1 MNEKKSK
8 FDKVL
13 SSKDV
18 FVIAFGA
25 MIGWGWIVMAGE
37 WIDYGGSV
45 GAMIAFAIGGFMVL
59 FVGLTYAELTSAMPE
74 CGGEHI
80 FSLRAFGKNG
90 SFICTWAIIL
100 GYVGVVAF
108 EACAFP
114 TVIKYIAPSLVT
126 KGYMYTIG
134 GFDVYA
140 SWVAIAVVAAV
151 IITFINYK
159 GAKTAAVVQTI
170 LTVVIGLVGIA
181 LIAMSVVRGDAANLD
196 PLFVEGNE
204 IGGVFKVAVMTPFML
219 MGFDVIPQA
228 AEEINIPFKK
238 IGKIIIFSI
247 LMAVA
252 WYVLIILA
260 VSLIMTSG
268 EMSASELVT
277 ADAMKKAYFNSNIAS
292 IICIIGGIM
301 GIVTSWNFFFMG
313 GSRAIS
319 ALAESH
325 MAPAFLADI
334 HEKTKTPTKSV
345 LLVGLIA
352 VAAPF
357 FGKSMMTWITDAGSF
372 AVCLAYMM
380 VSASFLKL
388 RKSEPDMNRP
398 YKVKN
403 AKIVGG
409 MAVLTTAIMCS
420 LYILPGESQLIM
432 EEWIIVGGWILLGIV
447 FYIYAKNS
455 YGEVF
460 GTRSKLIYEDVKE
473 TKHKFAKAME
483 VR

>member
-1 MNEKKSK
+1 MNESKSK
-8 FDKVL
+8 FNKVL

-37 WIDYGGSV
+37 WIGYGGSV

-80 FSLRAFGKNG
+80 FSLRAYGKNG

-140 SWVAIAVVAAV
+140 SWVAVAVAAALL
-151 IITFINYK
+151 ITWINYK
-159 GAKTAAVVQTI
+159 GAKTAAIVQTI

-181 LIAMSVVRGDAANLD
+181 LIAMSVVRGDMANLE
-196 PLFVEGNE
+196 PMFASGSE
-204 IGGVFKVAVMTPFML
+204 IGGIFKVAVMTPFML

-238 IGKIIIFSI
+238 IGKIILFSI
-247 LMAVA
+247 MMAVT
-252 WYVLIILA
+252 WYVLIIMA
-260 VSLIMTSG
+260 VSLVMTKG
-268 EMSASELVT
+268 EMGVSELVT

-292 IICIIGGIM
+292 SICIIGGIM
-301 GIVTSWNFFFMG
+301 GIVTSWNSFFMG

-325 MAPAFLADI
+325 MAPSFLAEI
-334 HEKTKTPTKSV
+334 NEETKTPTKSV
-345 LLVGLIA
+345 LLVGVIA

-388 RKSEPDMNRP
+388 RKSEPEMKRP
-398 YKVKN
+398 YKVKH
-403 AKIVGG
+403 AKFVGG
-409 MAVLTTAIMCS
+409 MAVLTTAMMCS

-432 EEWIIVGGWILLGIV
+432 EEWIIVGGWILLGIL
-447 FYIYAKNS
+447 FYLYARHS
-455 YGEVF
+455 YGNAF
-460 GTRSKLIYEDVKE
+460 GTRRTLIYEDVTEKKHRFGE
-473 TKHKFAKAME
+473 T
-483 VR
+483 VGV

>member
-1 MNEKKSK
+1 MNESKSK

-37 WIDYGGSV
+37 WIGYGGSI

-140 SWVAIAVVAAV
+140 SWVAVAVIAAV
-151 IITFINYK
+151 IITIINYK
-159 GAKTAAVVQTI
+159 GAKTAAIVQTI
-170 LTVVIGLVGIA
+170 LTVVIGMVGIA
-181 LIAMSVVRGDAANLD
+181 LIAMSVVRGETANLD
-196 PLFVEGNE
+196 PMFAQGSE
-204 IGGVFKVAVMTPFML
+204 IGGIFKVAVMTPFML

-247 LMAVA
+247 MMAVA
-252 WYVLIILA
+252 WYVLIIMA
-260 VSLIMTSG
+260 VSLVMTKG
-268 EMSASELVT
+268 EMGVSELVT

-292 IICIIGGIM
+292 SICIIGGIM
-301 GIVTSWNFFFMG
+301 GIVTSWNSFFMG

-325 MAPAFLADI
+325 MAPSFFAEI
-334 HEKTKTPTKSV
+334 NEKTKTPTKSV

-357 FGKSMMTWITDAGSF
+357 FGKSMMTWITNAGSF

-388 RKSEPDMNRP
+388 RKSEPDMKRP

-403 AKIVGG
+403 AKLVGG
-409 MAVLTTAIMCS
+409 MAVLTTAVMCS
-420 LYILPGESQLIM
+420 LYILPGESQLITQ
-432 EEWIIVGGWILLGIV
+432 EWIIVGGWILLGIV
-447 FYIYAKNS
+447 FYIYARHS
-455 YGEVF
+455 YGDAF
-460 GTRSKLIYEDVKE
+460 GTRRKLIYEDVKE
-473 TKHKFAKAME
+473 TKHRYGE
-483 VR
+483 VVEA